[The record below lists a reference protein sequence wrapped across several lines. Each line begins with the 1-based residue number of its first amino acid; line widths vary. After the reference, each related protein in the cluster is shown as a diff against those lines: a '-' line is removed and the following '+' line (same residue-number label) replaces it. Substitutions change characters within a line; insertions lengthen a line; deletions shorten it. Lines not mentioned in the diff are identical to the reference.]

1 MLNFLLNLLGRY
13 GWVTL
18 CFAVICY
25 LLYKIMTNHL
35 KHIADDI
42 KSILLKLN
50 LYEERLSST
59 VERVARCE
67 GKLDID

>member
-13 GWVTL
+13 GLMATG
-18 CFAVICY
+18 FSVICY

-42 KSILLKLN
+42 KSVLCKLTGVEKK
-50 LYEERLSST
+50 LDCT
-59 VERVARCE
+59 VERVAKIE